1 MIPKSPGKSAPPVMR
16 VHVNRE
22 RCQGHALCN
31 AILPEIFALDMLG
44 IARAIGHGIVPP
56 ALTERARIVKDFC
69 PEHAIDI
76 VEG

>member
-1 MIPKSPGKSAPPVMR
+1 MSPKSPGKPASPMMR
-16 VHVNRE
+16 VHVSRE

-31 AILPEIFALDMLG
+31 AILPEMFALDTLG

-56 ALTERARIVKDFC
+56 ALMERARIVRDIC